1 MSLSPSIRPRLRDR
15 DIRYVQIPIEGGGDL
30 SRQNAKHLAEAIEA
44 STGGVVVYCA
54 SGNRVGALFACHAKW
69 HGALSLDEAIAHG
82 NARGLR
88 QMEPMVRQLLTMA
101 P

>member
-1 MSLSPSIRPRLRDR
+1 M
-15 DIRYVQIPIEGGGDL
+15 
-30 SRQNAKHLAEAIEA
+30 LAEAIEA
-44 STGGVVVYCA
+44 SSGGVMVYCA

-69 HGALSLDEAIAHG
+69 HGALSLEEALAFG

-88 QMEPMVRQLLTMA
+88 QMEPMVRQLLTLA